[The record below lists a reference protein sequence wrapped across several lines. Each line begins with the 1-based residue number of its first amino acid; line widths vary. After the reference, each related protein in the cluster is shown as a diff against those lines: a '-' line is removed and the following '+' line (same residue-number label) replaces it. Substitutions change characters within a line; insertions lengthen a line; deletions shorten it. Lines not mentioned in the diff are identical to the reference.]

1 MRVREDFHYY
11 ENIFKLN
18 IKMRHCSMRVVPHF
32 CYVVLKK
39 YNKRSVVLAVLIII
53 CTFAMSK

>member
-1 MRVREDFHYY
+1 
-11 ENIFKLN
+11 
-18 IKMRHCSMRVVPHF
+18 MRVVPHF